1 MEGTDFFPVKIGQ
14 QIMRDIKKL
23 QLTNEQILQFYVK
36 KFMLVFYQVM
46 E

>member
-14 QIMRDIKKL
+14 QIMRDIIKL
-23 QLTNEQILQFYVK
+23 QLTNEQILQYYIK
-36 KFMLVFYQVM
+36 KFLLVLYLVM